1 MSSING
7 VSGSSDAWAQ
17 MRSQMQAKMFKK
29 ADANGDGGV
38 DKTELKGMLS
48 DISKITGQSVGGN
61 TDDIFAKMDVDS
73 DGKLSS
79 DELGK
84 GMESLMP
91 PPSTVDF
98 AKTMGGQNGSSASS
112 GGGSPIDD
120 LFSKVDGNGDGSLD
134 KSELKA
140 LAAKIKSDT
149 GTDVSEKLDKLAD
162 DNGGKVS
169 KDQFQAALEKERP
182 SGPPGGMGGPGGP
195 GGTGGAGGPGG
206 AGGTQSASKDDKTYD
221 SLDTNRDGTVSEIER
236 LLGELKSASGSKGS
250 DSQGSSD
257 ASSDK
262 SASLDIAKLVKQMYE
277 QFSANVSAQ
286 QGAKALSALA

>member
-38 DKTELKGMLS
+38 DKAELKGLLS
-48 DISKITGQSVGGN
+48 DISKMGGQSVGGN
-61 TDDIFAKMDVDS
+61 TDDTFAKMDVNS

-91 PPSTVDF
+91 PPSTMDF

-112 GGGSPIDD
+112 DGGSPIDD
-120 LFSKVDGNGDGSLD
+120 MFSKVDSNGDGSLD

-182 SGPPGGMGGPGGP
+182 SGPPGSMGGPGG
-195 GGTGGAGGPGG
+195 AS
-206 AGGTQSASKDDKTYD
+206 GTQSASKDDKTYD
-221 SLDTNRDGTVSEIER
+221 RLDTNRDGIVSEIER
-236 LLGELKSASGSKGS
+236 LVGELTNASGSKGR
-250 DSQGSSD
+250 DAQGSSD

-262 SASLDIAKLVKQMYE
+262 SASLDIATLVKQMYE

-286 QGAKALSALA
+286 QGSKALSAVA